1 MVDKLN
7 KRDRAQQF
15 RVRLKSAMA
24 QQQATQSGLA
34 RQIGVDRSTISQL
47 LNGSGARLPNA
58 QVVGECAAALNV
70 SADWLLSL
78 SDRPENTADLLAG
91 SIAMTPATRTMIDE
105 QVFNWHREAAGYK
118 IRHVPATMPDILK
131 TDEMLAWEYAHHLG
145 RTSQQAIDDSTNRL
159 NLMRQSTSDYEIALP
174 VHEIESF
181 ARGHGYYHDIPNP
194 LKRRQIDHL
203 LTLIEQFY
211 PRAWLYSFDGHRLF
225 SAPMTIFGPLLAV
238 VYIGQNHI
246 AFRDRERIQAFTQHF
261 DTLIREARISS
272 KELRVFIENLL

>member
-1 MVDKLN
+1 MDKLN

-15 RVRLKSAMA
+15 RARLKSAMA

-131 TDEMLAWEYAHHLG
+131 TDAMLAWEYAHHLG

-181 ARGHGYYHDIPNP
+181 ARGHGYYHDIPDA
-194 LKRRQIDHL
+194 LKRQQIDHL

-211 PRAWLYSFDGHRLF
+211 PRVRLYLFDGHRLF

-261 DTLIREARISS
+261 DTLIREA
-272 KELRVFIENLL
+272 

>member
-181 ARGHGYYHDIPNP
+181 VRGNGYYHDIPDA
-194 LKRRQIDHL
+194 LKHRQIDHL

-211 PRAWLYSFDGHRLF
+211 PRARLYLFDGHRLF

>member
-1 MVDKLN
+1 M
-7 KRDRAQQF
+7 
-15 RVRLKSAMA
+15 
-24 QQQATQSGLA
+24 
-34 RQIGVDRSTISQL
+34 
-47 LNGSGARLPNA
+47 
-58 QVVGECAAALNV
+58 
-70 SADWLLSL
+70 SL

-131 TDEMLAWEYAHHLG
+131 TDEMLAWGYAHHLG
-145 RTSQQAIDDSTNRL
+145 RTSQQAIDGSTNRL

-203 LTLIEQFY
+203 LTLIAQFY
-211 PRAWLYSFDGHRLF
+211 PRARLYLFDGHRLF

-246 AFRDRERIQAFTQHF
+246 ASRDRERIQAFTQHF